1 MIVIGIIVA
10 IILIKKTDNT
20 NTVILIILH
29 IVCIYIYSILF
40 YNIIYVVTETNISP
54 YPMDTCLCV

>member
-29 IVCIYIYSILF
+29 IVCIYIYTVYYSIIL
-40 YNIIYVVTETNISP
+40 Y
-54 YPMDTCLCV
+54 M